1 MSQAE
6 ELRPA
11 PPREEIWLADRML
24 SVRRVAE
31 GGTPTVMIH
40 GLGGSS
46 LNWTDLA
53 WDLAGRLDT
62 WAVDLPGFGASPPP
76 RDGDYSPAG
85 QARAVLELITERIGR
100 PVHIF
105 GNSMGGAI
113 AVQLAARAGRW
124 VRSVTMISPALP
136 GGKITRSNVHL
147 PVIAVPGIGERI
159 LRRYLRSS
167 PEFRARA
174 TIDVCFADPRR
185 MHPERLAEAVAEV
198 TRRDSLTYVGDA
210 FAQSTRGLMAT
221 FLERGPDRPT
231 ELMKRVDKPVLL
243 IYGRKDQLVDPLG
256 GYKLAS
262 LFPDARVV
270 VIPDSGH
277 VAQMEHPELVAT
289 TWRNLIGSRAAEPV
303 GAPGGD

>member
-1 MSQAE
+1 MSQSA

-11 PPREEIWLADRML
+11 PPREEIWLDNRMVT
-24 SVRRVAE
+24 VRRVAE
-31 GGTPTVMIH
+31 GGTPAVMIH

-85 QARAVLELITERIGR
+85 QAAGVLELITERIGR
-100 PVHIF
+100 PVHVF

-113 AVQLAARAGRW
+113 AVQLAARAPEW
-124 VRSVTMISPALP
+124 VRSVTMVSPALP
-136 GGKITRSNVHL
+136 GGRITRSNMHL
-147 PVIAVPGIGERI
+147 PVIAVPGVGERI

-185 MHPERLAEAVAEV
+185 LHPERLAEAVAEV
-198 TRRDSLTYVGDA
+198 ARRDSLTYVGDA

-221 FLERGPDRPT
+221 FLERGPERPVA
-231 ELMKRVDKPVLL
+231 LMRRIRKPVLL

-262 LFPDARVV
+262 QFPDARVV

-277 VAQMEHPELVAT
+277 VAQMEHPELVAAA
-289 TWRNLIGSRAAEPV
+289 WRDLIGDRAAARV
-303 GAPGGD
+303 ATQS